1 MENPNFVLDN
11 VSENSSSSE
20 AKSMSENE
28 PTLFQ
33 RIDSREEGNIN
44 QISVVWDPKNIIPVP
59 SCSANEIQTVNN
71 EQSPQETIPQHLEYD
86 IWDSHRRYDKCNLE
100 WKEPIGNHEEFTF
113 VASSE

>member
-1 MENPNFVLDN
+1 MNNRTRRILELSKNYKLDNDSDLDPYSSDCMENPNFVLDN

-44 QISVVWDPKNIIPVP
+44 QISLKLKA
-59 SCSANEIQTVNN
+59 C
-71 EQSPQETIPQHLEYD
+71 
-86 IWDSHRRYDKCNLE
+86 RKMNLHYS
-100 WKEPIGNHEEFTF
+100 KELTREKRVI
-113 VASSE
+113 

>member
-1 MENPNFVLDN
+1 MNNRTRRILELSKNYKLDNGKQFPFGIRVSSLFVNQLDSDLDPYSSDCMENPNFVLDN

-44 QISVVWDPKNIIPVP
+44 QISVV
-59 SCSANEIQTVNN
+59 
-71 EQSPQETIPQHLEYD
+71 
-86 IWDSHRRYDKCNLE
+86 
-100 WKEPIGNHEEFTF
+100 
-113 VASSE
+113 